1 MKELSLNILDVAGNS
16 IKAKAT
22 LVTIRITEEGRT
34 LTIQISDNGCGMS
47 PEMVATVTDPFTTT
61 RTTRKVG
68 LGLPFFKLA
77 AEQTGGYL
85 QVESRWEKTH
95 PVDHGTVVTALFYRD
110 HVDLAPLG
118 DVVSTLTTLIQ
129 GSPEI
134 DFVFTHRFAGN
145 QVSLDTRQMREILG
159 SEVSLSTPDVIQW
172 ITDSLREEYG
182 SHGNK

>member
-1 MKELSLNILDVAGNS
+1 MKELSLNILDIAGNS
-16 IKAKAT
+16 IKARAS
-22 LVTIRITEEGRT
+22 LVTIDVTEEGRT
-34 LTIQISDNGCGMS
+34 LVLTIGDNGCGMS

-68 LGLPFFKLA
+68 LGLPFLKLA
-77 AEQTGGYL
+77 AEQTGGHIR
-85 QVESRWEKTH
+85 VESRWEKTD
-95 PVDHGTVVTALFYRD
+95 PQDHGTTVTALFYRD

-118 DVVSTLTTLIQ
+118 DIVATLTTLIQ

-134 DFVFTHRFAGN
+134 DFVFTHRFDGN
-145 QVSLDTRQMREILG
+145 EVSLDTRQIREVLG
-159 SEVSLSTPDVIQW
+159 SDVPLSAPDVIQW